1 VVGSWALYSAAPA
14 DGPAQAIVQ
23 RLLGT
28 QGETVSI
35 AHSVAASGCFCW
47 LLLLVRLVRLVSVV
61 GSVDKQK
68 PAKQVD
74 SG

>member
-1 VVGSWALYSAAPA
+1 
-14 DGPAQAIVQ
+14 
-23 RLLGT
+23 
-28 QGETVSI
+28 VSI